1 MGLFNRKKVKNE
13 VETIIQTDEVLLNA
27 LLKGEPIDRKMAM
40 SIPAVA
46 DDVDF
51 ICNTIAM
58 IPIKLYKEEKDGI
71 KEIEDPRVD
80 LLNDNTK
87 DTLTGVQF
95 KKALVE
101 DYLLDKGGY
110 AFIKKSRN
118 KVLSLHYVES
128 AQISISKNTDPIF
141 KSYDIMVNGT
151 TYKDFDFLKILRNT
165 KDGAS
170 GTSVVS
176 QVSKALETAFQ
187 ELKYQYS
194 LLKSGGNKRGFLKS
208 EKKLT
213 EEAMNKLKEAWNNLY
228 ANDNENKCIVLNE
241 GMDFKECSNS
251 SVEMQLDNT
260 KKSLKQDIHDV
271 FHIKDNWKDTFKT
284 AIQPIIA
291 EIECSL
297 NRDLLLESEKTNHF
311 YAFDLKEILK
321 GDMKERFE
329 AYKTA
334 KETGW
339 ITPNEIR
346 YLENYDK
353 IEGLDIIAM
362 SLGNVIYDVNTQEY
376 YTPNTD
382 SSKSMSKGGEENEEE
397 QIL

>member
-27 LLKGEPIDRKMAM
+27 LLKGEPIDRQMAM

-71 KEIEDPRVD
+71 KEIDDPRVD

-170 GTSVVS
+170 GTSVIS

-208 EKKLT
+208 DNKLT

-228 ANDNENKCIVLNE
+228 ANDNENKCIVLNN

>member
-71 KEIEDPRVD
+71 KEIDDPRVD

-208 EKKLT
+208 EKKLS
-213 EEAMNKLKEAWNNLY
+213 EEAMNKLKEAWKNLY